1 MRFTVLGA
9 SGFIGSHLVSYLRQE
24 GYEYLTPGRGDPAVF
39 SEELGHVIYC
49 IGLTADFRQR
59 PFDTARAHVCV
70 LADVLEKSRFDSLL
84 YLSSTRIYA
93 GAANGAEETP
103 LMAGD
108 LYNLTK
114 MAGEALCFATGRP
127 TVRVARLS
135 NVWGN
140 DPGSENFLASII
152 RDALEKQ
159 HVALH
164 TSLDSAKDY
173 VGIRDV
179 TEILLRIA
187 TLGQERLYNVAS
199 GVNISNRALLERLA
213 QLTGCTYAAMEDA
226 AVIRFPAIDIG
237 RLKEEF
243 GFGPSSVLEGLN
255 ELVQQFWKAS
265 HDRQYQN

>member
-9 SGFIGSHLVSYLRQE
+9 KGFIGSHLAAYLRQQGHE
-24 GYEYLTPGRGDPAVF
+24 CLTPGRGDPGIF
-39 SEELGHVIYC
+39 SEDLGHVLYC
-49 IGLTADFRQR
+49 IGLTADFRRR

-70 LADVLEKSRFDSLL
+70 LADVLEKSSFDSLL
-84 YLSSTRIYA
+84 YVSSTRVYA
-93 GAANGAEETP
+93 GAANGDEEAV

-114 MAGEALCFATGRP
+114 MTGEALCFASGRP

-152 RDALEKQ
+152 RDALEKR

-179 TEILLRIA
+179 TEILPRIA

-199 GVNISNRALLERLA
+199 GVNVSNGALLERLA

-243 GFGPSSVLEGLN
+243 GFSPADALEEIGGL
-255 ELVQQFWKAS
+255 VG
-265 HDRQYQN
+265 QYQLEYERRRG